1 MENINLNE
9 QNSFASLAAHIKQ
22 ANDVF
27 RQSASS
33 AINKH
38 VTARNWLT
46 GFYIVHYE
54 QGGCDRAKYG
64 SLLLQK
70 LADKLNTPGL
80 SSRDL
85 RLYRNFY
92 LNFIVLAKPIE
103 KFILSYQ
110 SNWQSP
116 IANLKERHFLTD
128 MIWQSVIAKS
138 DSKESDDIQ
147 ISADKLFSN
156 LSFTHFVQLLPI
168 SDPLERTFYELET
181 IKGCWSARELKRQIN
196 SGYYVRS
203 GLSRDKKALRQL
215 VNQNASLSNMAE
227 TIKSPFVFEFLGL
240 DGKDVVEESDLES
253 ALMDHLQQFLLEL
266 GTGFCFE
273 ARQKRILVDNQYY
286 YCDLIFYNRLIHSG
300 VIVELKSHPLDYKD
314 VAQLNMYLAY
324 YRKNMMAEG
333 DNPPVGILMC
343 TGAGEEMVEYATAGI
358 DENMFISKYKLKLPS
373 KEELTKWLKD
383 QVEELEP

>member
-1 MENINLNE
+1 MESFKQND

-22 ANDVF
+22 TNEVL

-38 VTARNWLT
+38 VTVRNWLT

-54 QGGCDRAKYG
+54 QGGSDRAKYG

-70 LADKLNTPGL
+70 LAEKLNAPGL

-92 LNFIVLAKPIE
+92 LNFIILAKPIE
-103 KFILSYQ
+103 KYILSYQ
-110 SNWQSP
+110 AIRQSP
-116 IANLKERHFLTD
+116 IAKLEERYILPDT
-128 MIWQSVIAKS
+128 IWQSVIAKS
-138 DSKESDDIQ
+138 NNKESEDIQ

-168 SDPLERTFYELET
+168 SDSLERTFYELES

-203 GLSRDKKALRQL
+203 GLSRDKEALRQL
-215 VNQNASLSNMAE
+215 VNQHASLNNMVE

-240 DGKDVVEESDLES
+240 EGKDIVEESDLES

-286 YCDLIFYNRLIHSG
+286 YCDLVFYNRLIHSG

-358 DENMFISKYKLKLPS
+358 DENMFISNYMLKLPS
-373 KEELTKWLKD
+373 KEDLTKWLKE
-383 QVEELEP
+383 QVEELES

>member
-1 MENINLNE
+1 MESFKQND

-22 ANDVF
+22 TNEVL

-38 VTARNWLT
+38 VTVRNWLT

-54 QGGCDRAKYG
+54 QGGSDRAKYG

-70 LADKLNTPGL
+70 LAEKLNAPGL

-92 LNFIVLAKPIE
+92 LNFIILAKPIE
-103 KFILSYQ
+103 KYILSYQ
-110 SNWQSP
+110 SIRQSP
-116 IANLKERHFLTD
+116 IAKLEERYILTD
-128 MIWQSVIAKS
+128 TIWQSVIAKS
-138 DSKESDDIQ
+138 NNKESEDIQ

-168 SDPLERTFYELET
+168 SDSLERTFYELES

-203 GLSRDKKALRQL
+203 GLSRDKEALRQL
-215 VNQNASLSNMAE
+215 VNQHASLNNMAE

-240 DGKDVVEESDLES
+240 EGKDIVEESDLES

-286 YCDLIFYNRLIHSG
+286 YCDLVFYNRLIHSG

-358 DENMFISKYKLKLPS
+358 DENMFISNYMLKLPS
-373 KEELTKWLKD
+373 KEDLTKWLKE
-383 QVEELEP
+383 QVEELES

>member
-1 MENINLNE
+1 MESFKQND

-22 ANDVF
+22 TNEVL

-38 VTARNWLT
+38 VTVRNWLT

-54 QGGCDRAKYG
+54 QGGSDRAKYG

-70 LADKLNTPGL
+70 LAEKLNAPGL

-92 LNFIVLAKPIE
+92 LNFIILAKPIE
-103 KFILSYQ
+103 KYILSYQ
-110 SNWQSP
+110 SIRQSS
-116 IANLKERHFLTD
+116 IAKLEERYILTD
-128 MIWQSVIAKS
+128 TIWQSVIAKS
-138 DSKESDDIQ
+138 NNKESEDIQ

-168 SDPLERTFYELET
+168 SDSLERTFYELES

-203 GLSRDKKALRQL
+203 GLSRDKEALRQL
-215 VNQNASLSNMAE
+215 VNQHASLNNMVE

-240 DGKDVVEESDLES
+240 EGKDIVEESDLES

-286 YCDLIFYNRLIHSG
+286 YCDLVFYNRLIHSG

-358 DENMFISKYKLKLPS
+358 DENMFISNYMLKLPS
-373 KEELTKWLKD
+373 KEDLTKWLKE
-383 QVEELEP
+383 QVEELES

>member
-1 MENINLNE
+1 MESFKQND

-22 ANDVF
+22 TNEVL

-38 VTARNWLT
+38 VTVRNWLT

-54 QGGCDRAKYG
+54 QGGSDRAKYG

-70 LADKLNTPGL
+70 LAEKLNAPGL

-92 LNFIVLAKPIE
+92 LNFIILAKPIE
-103 KFILSYQ
+103 KYILSYQ
-110 SNWQSP
+110 SIRQSS
-116 IANLKERHFLTD
+116 IAKLEERYILTD
-128 MIWQSVIAKS
+128 TIWQSVIAKS
-138 DSKESDDIQ
+138 NNKESEDIQ

-168 SDPLERTFYELET
+168 SDSLERTFYELES

-203 GLSRDKKALRQL
+203 GLSRDKEALRQL
-215 VNQNASLSNMAE
+215 VNQHASLNNMVE
-227 TIKSPFVFEFLGL
+227 TIKSPFVF
-240 DGKDVVEESDLES
+240 DL
-253 ALMDHLQQFLLEL
+253 
-266 GTGFCFE
+266 
-273 ARQKRILVDNQYY
+273 V
-286 YCDLIFYNRLIHSG
+286 FYNRLIHSG

-358 DENMFISKYKLKLPS
+358 DENMFISNYMLKLPS
-373 KEELTKWLKD
+373 KEDLTKWLKE
-383 QVEELEP
+383 QVEELES

>member
-1 MENINLNE
+1 MENIYLNE
-9 QNSFASLAAHIKQ
+9 LNSFASLTAHIKQ

-54 QGGCDRAKYG
+54 QGGSDRAKYG

-116 IANLKERHFLTD
+116 IANLEGKHFLTD

-138 DSKESDDIQ
+138 DNKESDGIQ

-203 GLSRDKKALRQL
+203 GLSRDRNALRQF

-373 KEELTKWLKD
+373 KEELTKWLKG

>member
-1 MENINLNE
+1 MESFKQND

-22 ANDVF
+22 TNEVL

-38 VTARNWLT
+38 VTVRNWLT

-54 QGGCDRAKYG
+54 QGGSDRAKYG
-64 SLLLQK
+64 SSLLQK
-70 LADKLNTPGL
+70 LAEKLNAPGL

-92 LNFIVLAKPIE
+92 LNFIILAKPIE
-103 KFILSYQ
+103 KYILSYQ
-110 SNWQSP
+110 SIRQSP
-116 IANLKERHFLTD
+116 IAKLEERYILTD
-128 MIWQSVIAKS
+128 TIWQSVIAKS
-138 DSKESDDIQ
+138 NNKESEDIQ

-168 SDPLERTFYELET
+168 SDSLERTFYELES

-203 GLSRDKKALRQL
+203 GLSRDKEALRQL
-215 VNQNASLSNMAE
+215 VNQHASLNNMVE

-240 DGKDVVEESDLES
+240 EGKDIVEESDLES

-286 YCDLIFYNRLIHSG
+286 YCDLVFYNRLIHSG

-358 DENMFISKYKLKLPS
+358 DENMFISNYMLKLPS
-373 KEELTKWLKD
+373 KEDLTKWLKE
-383 QVEELEP
+383 QVEELES